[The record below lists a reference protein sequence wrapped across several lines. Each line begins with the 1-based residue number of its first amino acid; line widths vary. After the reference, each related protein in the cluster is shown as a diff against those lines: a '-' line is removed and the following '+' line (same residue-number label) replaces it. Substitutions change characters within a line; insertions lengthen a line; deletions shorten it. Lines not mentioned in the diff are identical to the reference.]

1 MDAFL
6 ALAPSDVTSSFLSL
20 GAAMVAA
27 GAGCGLVAFFLGAP
41 FRVVLSV
48 FDA

>member
-1 MDAFL
+1 MDALLGF
-6 ALAPSDVTSSFLSL
+6 APSDVTDAFLQL

-27 GAGCGLVAFFLGAP
+27 GAACGFVAWFLGVP
-41 FRVVLSV
+41 FRVVFSV